1 MWCIM
6 NNINFLNE
14 CKKLYGTP
22 YNDCMCDAVIRRS
35 LNINFKGTNWLFRS
49 IKNSSKYR
57 YLSERHV
64 CGDGTTP
71 PPGAVVFKIDET
83 KTPKGYET
91 GPDAYHCGVVDVD
104 GYVIHSSPK
113 TGVRKDM
120 TSRWTDW
127 DYWGLM
133 KQVEYS
139 DENVSVGSSDGGNS
153 DVATN
158 EVFDY
163 CETLT
168 DRELLEAIYRAV
180 VKD

>member
-1 MWCIM
+1 M
-6 NNINFLNE
+6 NNKVFLE
-14 CKKLYGTP
+14 RCRALIGTT
-22 YNDCMCDAVIRRS
+22 YDLCVCDALIRRT

-49 IKNSSKYR
+49 INNSSKYR
-57 YLSERHV
+57 YLIERHA
-64 CGDGTTP
+64 CGDGYTP

-83 KTPKGYET
+83 KTPEGYST
-91 GPDAYHCGVVDVD
+91 GPDAYHCGVVDED

-120 TSRWTDW
+120 TSRWTNW

-139 DENVSVGSSDGGNS
+139 NENVSDGSSDGGDSNADS
-153 DVATN
+153 DSIY
-158 EVFDY
+158 DY
-163 CETLT
+163 CKTLT
-168 DRELLEAIYRAV
+168 DRDILEAIYRAV

>member
-1 MWCIM
+1 M
-6 NNINFLNE
+6 NQLVFLNN
-14 CKKLYGTP
+14 CKKLIGLEYD
-22 YNDCMCDAVIRRS
+22 NCVCDAVIRRA

-49 IKNSSKYR
+49 INNSSKYR
-57 YLSERHV
+57 YLTERHA

-83 KTPKGYET
+83 RTPKGYET
-91 GPDAYHCGVVDVD
+91 GPDAYHCGVVDTD
-104 GYVIHSSPK
+104 GYVVHSSPK

-120 TSRWTDW
+120 TSRWTEW

-133 KQVEYS
+133 KQVEY
-139 DENVSVGSSDGGNS
+139 DNEHISVESSDGGNS
-153 DVATN
+153 DGAT
-158 EVFDY
+158 EEHYDY

-180 VKD
+180 VRD

>member
-1 MWCIM
+1 MLNIDFI
-6 NNINFLNE
+6 NNVKALIGRPYSE
-14 CKKLYGTP
+14 C
-22 YNDCMCDAVIRRS
+22 DCAAVIRKS
-35 LNINFKGTNWLFRS
+35 LNIAFSGTNWLFRS
-49 IKNSSKYR
+49 INNSSKYR
-57 YLSERHV
+57 YLKERHA
-64 CGDGTTP
+64 CGDGSTP
-71 PPGAVVFKIDET
+71 PPGSIVFKTDET

-91 GPDAYHCGVVDVD
+91 GPDAYHCGVVDED

-139 DENVSVGSSDGGNS
+139 NENVSDWSSDGGDSSADS
-153 DVATN
+153 DSIH
-158 EVFDY
+158 DY
-163 CETLT
+163 CKTLT
-168 DRELLEAIYRAV
+168 DRDILEAIYRAV

>member
-1 MWCIM
+1 MTHIM
-6 NNINFLNE
+6 FLNN
-14 CKKLYGTP
+14 CKKLIGLAYSV
-22 YNDCMCDAVIRRS
+22 CVCDAVIRRALS
-35 LNINFKGTNWLFRS
+35 INFKGSNWLFRS
-49 IKNSSKYR
+49 INNSPKYR
-57 YLSERHV
+57 YITERHA

-83 KTPKGYET
+83 KTPNGYET
-91 GPDAYHCGVVDVD
+91 GPDAYHCGVVDFD

-120 TSRWTDW
+120 TSRWTEW

-139 DENVSVGSSDGGNS
+139 DNDVTGGENEINS
-153 DVATN
+153 DVDID
-158 EVFDY
+158 EVSDY

>member
-1 MWCIM
+1 MK
-6 NNINFLNE
+6 NIDFLE
-14 CKKLYGTP
+14 KVVALIGYAYDTCDCK
-22 YNDCMCDAVIRRS
+22 DVIAKALGIR
-35 LNINFKGTNWLFRS
+35 FAGTNWLFRS
-49 IKNSSKYR
+49 INNSSKYR
-57 YLSERHV
+57 YLVERHA

-91 GPDAYHCGVVDVD
+91 GPDAYHCGVVDID

-120 TSRWTDW
+120 LSRWTEW

-139 DENVSVGSSDGGNS
+139 DNEVNS
-153 DVATN
+153 DVDID
-158 EVFDY
+158 EVSDY

>member
-1 MWCIM
+1 MK
-6 NNINFLNE
+6 NIDFLSKVTSLIGTAYAACD
-14 CKKLYGTP
+14 CK
-22 YNDCMCDAVIRRS
+22 DVIAQALGIR
-35 LNINFKGTNWLFRS
+35 FAGTNWLFRS
-49 IKNSSKYR
+49 INNSSKYR
-57 YLSERHV
+57 YLTERHV

-71 PPGAVVFKIDET
+71 PPGAVTFKANENVV
-83 KTPKGYET
+83 PKGYDS
-91 GPDAYHCGVVDVD
+91 GPDAYHCGVVDKD

-120 TSRWTDW
+120 TSRWTEW

-133 KQVEYS
+133 KQVDYS
-139 DENVSVGSSDGGNS
+139 DENVSVWGSDGVNS
-153 DVATN
+153 GAIDD

-163 CETLT
+163 CKTPT

>member
-1 MWCIM
+1 MTYIM
-6 NNINFLNE
+6 FLNN
-14 CKKLYGTP
+14 CKKLIGLAYSV
-22 YNDCMCDAVIRRS
+22 CVCDAVIRRA
-35 LNINFKGTNWLFRS
+35 LGINFKGSNWLFRS
-49 IKNSSKYR
+49 INNSPKYR
-57 YLSERHV
+57 YITERHA

-71 PPGAVVFKIDET
+71 PPGAVVFKTDQT
-83 KTPKGYET
+83 QTPKGYET
-91 GPDAYHCGVVDVD
+91 GPDAYHCGVVDID

-120 TSRWTDW
+120 TSRWTEW

-133 KQVEYS
+133 KQVEYG
-139 DENVSVGSSDGGNS
+139 DK
-153 DVATN
+153 DVADCEN
-158 EVFDY
+158 DVNYDVDIDEVSDY

>member
-1 MWCIM
+1 M
-6 NNINFLNE
+6 INSIFLE
-14 CKKLYGTP
+14 RCKSLIGMSYES
-22 YNDCMCDAVIRRS
+22 CVCDAVIRRA

-49 IKNSSKYR
+49 VNNSSKYR
-57 YLSERHV
+57 YITERHA

-71 PPGAVVFKIDET
+71 PPGAVVFKIDES
-83 KTPKGYET
+83 KTPNGYKT
-91 GPDAYHCGVVDVD
+91 GPDAHHCGVVDYD

-139 DENVSVGSSDGGNS
+139 DENVSVGGSNWGSSDIAS
-153 DVATN
+153 DQVS
-158 EVFDY
+158 DY

>member
-1 MWCIM
+1 ML
-6 NNINFLNE
+6 NKLFLKR
-14 CKKLYGTP
+14 CHSLIGMTY
-22 YNDCMCDAVIRRS
+22 DSCVCDAVIRRA

-49 IKNSSKYR
+49 INNSSKYR
-57 YLSERHV
+57 YLTERHA

-91 GPDAYHCGVVDVD
+91 GPDAYHCGVVDDD

-113 TGVRKDM
+113 TGVRKDI
-120 TSRWTDW
+120 TSRWTQW

-133 KQVEYS
+133 KQVDYS
-139 DENVSVGSSDGGNS
+139 DENVSTGGSDGGNS
-153 DVATN
+153 DAIDD

>member
-1 MWCIM
+1 MK
-6 NNINFLNE
+6 NIDFLANVAGLIGNTYASCD
-14 CKKLYGTP
+14 CK
-22 YNDCMCDAVIRRS
+22 DVIAKALGVR
-35 LNINFKGTNWLFRS
+35 FAGTNWLFRS
-49 IKNSSKYR
+49 INNSSKYR
-57 YLSERHV
+57 YLVERHV

-71 PPGAVVFKIDET
+71 PPGAVTFMVNESV
-83 KTPKGYET
+83 TPKGYDS

-113 TGVRKDM
+113 TGVRKDKNK
-120 TSRWTDW
+120 RWIDW

-133 KQVEYS
+133 KQVEY
-139 DENVSVGSSDGGNS
+139 GGNEAS
-153 DVATN
+153 DVVTD
-158 EVFDY
+158 EVNDY